1 MVPVGSRTKIF
12 YFFFFFFFLADYGVC
27 VSGNDLVAKKKN
39 MQERQKNCLSS
50 SIEKQI
56 ANGFR
61 AHWKTQ
67 GWAFSGRMEES
78 SVII

>member
-1 MVPVGSRTKIF
+1 
-12 YFFFFFFFLADYGVC
+12 
-27 VSGNDLVAKKKN
+27 